1 MKFKIIVFVF
11 AFISLAFSQD
21 VIVEAFDEQ
30 QNQYANLYAV
40 PFEPDLETAVVLL
53 RAYP

>member
-1 MKFKIIVFVF
+1 MKFKIIVF

-40 PFEPDLETAVVLL
+40 PFKPNPETAVVLL
-53 RAYP
+53 KGGK

>member
-1 MKFKIIVFVF
+1 MKFKIIVF
-11 AFISLAFSQD
+11 AFISLVFSQD
-21 VIVEAFDEQ
+21 ITVEAFDEQ

-53 RAYP
+53 KGGK